1 VQSDLALRVLSYGV
15 VGLLW
20 ITGLAL
26 TFASLRKEERY
37 DEPLTGLFLLTLVI
51 IGFCSFIALCSA
63 YQATTSL
70 QKLAPR
76 LQTETVK
83 VQ

>member
-1 VQSDLALRVLSYGV
+1 VQPDLALRVLSYGV

-26 TFASLRKEERY
+26 ALAPLRKEERY

-51 IGFCSFIALCSA
+51 IGLCSFIVLCSA
-63 YQATTSL
+63 YQAARSF

-76 LQTETVK
+76 MQTETVH